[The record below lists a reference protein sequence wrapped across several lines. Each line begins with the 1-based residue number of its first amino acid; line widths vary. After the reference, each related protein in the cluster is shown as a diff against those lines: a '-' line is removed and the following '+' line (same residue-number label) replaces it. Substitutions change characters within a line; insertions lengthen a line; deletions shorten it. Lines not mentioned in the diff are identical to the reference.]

1 MVNVALVVVKVK
13 VMTTTKLTE
22 PFVDDNSRDR
32 LVRSSRELYPP
43 RPARLNDRRVS
54 RHGRGKSFP
63 RTPRNWQVA
72 AGNVKL
78 WCLTGAS
85 G

>member
-1 MVNVALVVVKVK
+1 
-13 VMTTTKLTE
+13 MTT
-22 PFVDDNSRDR
+22 PVIA
-32 LVRSSRELYPP
+32 SSAAAENFIHPDL
-43 RPARLNDRRVS
+43 PAGMTDVYRGTV
-54 RHGRGKSFP
+54 RGKLFP
-63 RTPRNWQVA
+63 RTPRNWQVV